1 MTIIDDISTIGHMV
15 GGALGHGIETG
26 VDGYKTYEDIHNH
39 NYGGAVISGAE
50 TIINGT
56 ETVIDGIDGNWL

>member
-1 MTIIDDISTIGHMV
+1 MLKASKKKM
-15 GGALGHGIETG
+15 
-26 VDGYKTYEDIHNH
+26 KTYEDIHNH